1 MHLLQIL
8 CINIHCM
15 WTLISKLERHWS
27 DPPCHHPDTGH
38 PSQHHW
44 AEEQTHDTAELPRLE
59 GKHLAFWLIGY
70 ISYVRVSIICERHSR
85 DDMRLFIQYPS
96 TCITDALMRRC
107 IESPK
112 DSIKVNVTAR
122 HCRHC
127 TRYKSEKCSQS
138 TQIWQLCSAA
148 PVVGAHIYCS
158 TFCTLTARAQT
169 IQRVGYIAIAIC
181 YMCLMK
187 FSNFYTILCG

>member
-1 MHLLQIL
+1 MCESASRCFQVTTMHR
-8 CINIHCM
+8 
-15 WTLISKLERHWS
+15 EHWYQNWR
-27 DPPCHHPDTGH
+27 DTG
-38 PSQHHW
+38 PILPVNTPTPAILLSII
-44 AEEQTHDTAELPRLE
+44 ELRSRLMKNCPRPHDTAELPRLE

-85 DDMRLFIQYPS
+85 DDMLLFIQYPS

-148 PVVGAHIYCS
+148 PVVGAHHYCF

-169 IQRVGYIAIAIC
+169 IKSWIQC
-181 YMCLMK
+181 YSYMLYV
-187 FSNFYTILCG
+187 FNEI

>member
-1 MHLLQIL
+1 
-8 CINIHCM
+8 M
-15 WTLISKLERHWS
+15 WTLISKLARHWS

-127 TRYKSEKCSQS
+127 TRYKSEIWKVFTVNTNLTVVLCCSGCGSSHLLLHILHSHSQGS
-138 TQIWQLCSAA
+138 DNTKSWIHCYSYMLYVFNSASKSSIRSKSE
-148 PVVGAHIYCS
+148 GS
-158 TFCTLTARAQT
+158 
-169 IQRVGYIAIAIC
+169 
-181 YMCLMK
+181 
-187 FSNFYTILCG
+187 